1 MRKILQIRR
10 NALQDQNAVQMQNQR
25 FRSENLA

>member
-10 NALQDQNAVQMQNQR
+10 NDLQDQNTVQMQNQR

>member
-10 NALQDQNAVQMQNQR
+10 NALQDQNVVQMQNQR